1 MGIFLYYTGVI
12 LLSNEELVAEIQ
24 AGAAEH
30 MGELWEQIGG
40 LVKQQAK
47 RVMSA
52 LELRGSPCGI
62 EFEDLYQTGYIA
74 LADAV
79 NTYKPEGMSFSSWLV
94 YYLKSAFAAA
104 TGYRTTSGQNEP
116 LNNALSLDMPT
127 GDETDGLTL
136 GDCVEDPK
144 AADEIAVTV
153 EELWKNQLSDALNEA
168 LATIPK
174 QQADILRLRYF
185 EERSLEETR
194 RQLGI
199 SRDRVAQEER
209 RGLRQLRTDTLL
221 QFYEFDY
228 YGGTGLT
235 AFRNSGRSV
244 QERYLI
250 ELERKS
256 RKDG

>member
-1 MGIFLYYTGVI
+1 M
-12 LLSNEELVAEIQ
+12 SNEEMVAEIQ
-24 AGAAEH
+24 AGAAEY
-30 MGELWEQIGG
+30 MGELWEQIDG

-47 RVMSA
+47 KVISA
-52 LELRGSPCGI
+52 LALRGNSCGV
-62 EFEDLYQTGYIA
+62 EFDDLYQTGYIA
-74 LADAV
+74 LTEAV
-79 NTYKPEGMSFSSWLV
+79 KTYRPEGMSFAAWLV
-94 YYLKSAFAAA
+94 LYLKSAFAAA
-104 TGYRTTSGQNEP
+104 TGYRTTSGKNEP
-116 LNNALSLDMPT
+116 LNNALSLDMPI
-127 GDETDGLTL
+127 GDEADGLTL
-136 GDCVEDPK
+136 GDCVEDSK
-144 AADEIAVTV
+144 ATDEIAITV

-174 QQADILRLRYF
+174 QQANILRLRYF
-185 EERSLEETR
+185 EERSLEDTR

-235 AFRNSGRSV
+235 AYRNSGTSV
-244 QERYLI
+244 QERYLL

-256 RKDG
+256 RKTVEAKRNP